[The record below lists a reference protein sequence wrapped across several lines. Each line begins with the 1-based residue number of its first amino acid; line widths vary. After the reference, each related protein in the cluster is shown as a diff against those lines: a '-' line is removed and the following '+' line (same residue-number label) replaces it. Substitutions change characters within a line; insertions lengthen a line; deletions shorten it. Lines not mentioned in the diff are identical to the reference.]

1 MRSAGAVGTNP
12 PPQRRARYLEFRMKS
27 PLSLV
32 KERFGDKEKLVAA
45 VTALAKGD
53 LWLDRVN
60 ADKGLERISNAKLLK
75 LHDALSHASKAFGTR
90 GKLIDAILELEGRKK
105 DAGLRTRLEGHPL
118 PRLLDQHRAASR
130 RSKRKS
136 AEPKAAPAKAPKLA
150 RSKKAQAKVKSL
162 AKKSK

>member
-1 MRSAGAVGTNP
+1 
-12 PPQRRARYLEFRMKS
+12 MKS

-60 ADKGLERISNAKLLK
+60 ENKGLERVSNAKLLK
-75 LHDALSHASKAFGTR
+75 LHDALSKASKAFGTR

-105 DAGLRTRLEGHPL
+105 DAGLKSRLEGHPL
-118 PRLLDQHRAASR
+118 PRLLDAHKSAARRA
-130 RSKRKS
+130 KRKS
-136 AEPKAAPAKAPKLA
+136 AEPKAPKAPKLA

-162 AKKSK
+162 AKKTK